1 MKWIFCLKKIKIS
14 RIIHLNKNKKTYLK
28 NYEKLIYGIFF
39 DAKFHK
45 HKCFLMKTNFLKTLK
60 KIASFSYFLFLLS
73 TIVLSFKIINCIFN
87 GAQFCYVS
95 LGIFLILMMITFYLI
110 SLTIKEEENVI

>member
-1 MKWIFCLKKIKIS
+1 MFLKWIFSLKKIKIS

-45 HKCFLMKTNFLKTLK
+45 HK
-60 KIASFSYFLFLLS
+60 
-73 TIVLSFKIINCIFN
+73 
-87 GAQFCYVS
+87 
-95 LGIFLILMMITFYLI
+95 
-110 SLTIKEEENVI
+110 